1 MILDSCILIDISRQK
16 AGAASFVGGLERVP
30 SVSVL
35 TVTEVLSGV
44 RNQRERR
51 LFDRLFLDWNVMEVD
66 HETAELAARWLNQY
80 RPSHGLD
87 IIDAIIAATAR
98 VHEVEL
104 ITLNLKHF
112 PMFPGLE
119 APY

>member
-1 MILDSCILIDISRQK
+1 MILDSCILIDISRQR
-16 AGAASFVGGLERVP
+16 AEAVSFVGGLEMVP

-44 RNQRERR
+44 RNQHERR
-51 LFDRLFLDWNVMEVD
+51 LFDRLFLNWNVLDVD
-66 HETAELAARWLNQY
+66 YETAELAARWLNQY

-87 IIDAIIAATAR
+87 IIDAILAATAKG
-98 VHEVEL
+98 HGLEL

-112 PMFPGLE
+112 PMLPGLK

>member
-1 MILDSCILIDISRQK
+1 MILDSCILIDISRQR
-16 AGAASFVGGLERVP
+16 AEAVSFVGGLEIVP

-80 RPSHGLD
+80 RASHGLD
-87 IIDAIIAATAR
+87 IVDAIIAAMAKG
-98 VHEVEL
+98 HGLEL
-104 ITLNLKHF
+104 ITLNRKHF
-112 PMFPGLE
+112 PMFPGLK